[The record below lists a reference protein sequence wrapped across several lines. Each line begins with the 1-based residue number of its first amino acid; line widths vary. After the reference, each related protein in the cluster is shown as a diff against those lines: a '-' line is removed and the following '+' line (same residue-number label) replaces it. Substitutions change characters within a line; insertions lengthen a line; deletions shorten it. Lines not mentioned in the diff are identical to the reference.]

1 MNKKINISVYIV
13 LAIVAAGVFALANC
27 RGTKPGAAADAKT
40 EQTTARI
47 DLPKINPD
55 DQIVSHMAY
64 TLCYD
69 EQHEQAR
76 WVAYMLTR
84 ERASGQIARADN
96 FRPDE
101 MVKTGSA
108 QLADYKRSGYSR
120 GHLCPA
126 QDMKWDSVAMS
137 ETFLLSN
144 MSPQLQTFNDGI
156 WKKIENRV
164 HSWALQYDTLYV
176 VTGPLLKP
184 GLPTIGESRVSVPE
198 AFYKVVYD
206 PARGKMVGWIVP
218 HENLKA
224 TAPKLATTVD
234 EVEAATGIDFF
245 SALPDELENAME
257 STYSRDDWNWK

>member
-1 MNKKINISVYIV
+1 MNKKINITVYIV

-27 RGTKPGAAADAKT
+27 HSAKPSSDVRHG
-40 EQTTARI
+40 QTVGRI
-47 DLPKINPD
+47 DLPKISEG
-55 DQIVSHMAY
+55 DQIVSHKAY

-69 EQHEQAR
+69 EEHEQAR

-84 ERASGQIARADN
+84 ERASGQIGRADN

-126 QDMKWDSVAMS
+126 QDMKWDSTAMS

-164 HSWALQYDTLYV
+164 HSWALQYDTLYI
-176 VTGPLLKP
+176 VTGPVLKN
-184 GLPTIGESRVSVPE
+184 GLQTIGESRVSVPE

-218 HENLKA
+218 HENLKT
-224 TAPKLATTVD
+224 TAPKLAVTVD

-245 SALPDELENAME
+245 PALPDEIENAME
-257 STYSRDDWNWK
+257 GSYSRDDWNWK